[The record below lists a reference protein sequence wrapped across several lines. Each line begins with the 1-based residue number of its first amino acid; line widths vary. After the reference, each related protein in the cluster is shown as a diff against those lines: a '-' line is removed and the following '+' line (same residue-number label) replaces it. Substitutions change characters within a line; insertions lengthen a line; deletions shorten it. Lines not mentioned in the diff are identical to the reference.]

1 MGPWTCTVLLMV
13 AGWQSV
19 FFLDGHS
26 SVANSVTRAEA
37 LYAKRDDLDR
47 VRGIALVA
55 DQDETPARRRQ
66 GMFQLE
72 IAALS
77 QSARLVR
84 EELRMQSEFAP
95 LLWLWLREPE
105 YRRRSLES
113 RTAVIDA
120 LAAGDPAEA
129 RDRTVG
135 HVSAAIDWLLE
146 TTTVL
151 HVTDD
156 IADIAEPLDRLHA
169 LLRMEMD
176 RLSREPRRIRVFFD
190 FWAMGIRH
198 AAIRSKMRRE
208 LARYREA
215 FRPIAAEVLA
225 SEPAR
230 FPGVSAKG
238 LAAVAVSFIKGCAV
252 QAMIDPE
259 HFDIEEYLV
268 AAQGLVGQLAPAV
281 SAR

>member
-1 MGPWTCTVLLMV
+1 MPGNRAAEDVRRAQIIRAAYAV
-13 AGWQSV
+13 AGSKGLEGV
-19 FFLDGHS
+19 TVRD
-26 SVANSVTRAEA
+26 VARKAGISHGLVLFHFNTRQQ
-37 LYAKRDDLDR
+37 LI
-47 VRGIALVA
+47 IAL
-55 DQDETPARRRQ
+55 
-66 GMFQLE
+66 L
-72 IAALS
+72 
-77 QSARLVR
+77 
-84 EELRMQSEFAP
+84 
-95 LLWLWLREPE
+95 
-105 YRRRSLES
+105 
-113 RTAVIDA
+113 
-120 LAAGDPAEA
+120 
-129 RDRTVG
+129 
-135 HVSAAIDWLLE
+135 DWLLE

-156 IADIAEPLDRLHA
+156 IANIAEPLDRLHA

-190 FWAMGIRH
+190 FWAKGIRH
-198 AAIRSKMRRE
+198 TAIRSKMRRE

-268 AAQGLVGQLAPAV
+268 AAQGLVGQLAPVV